1 MVHRA
6 HTHQDQPL
14 NATTLAGQRGWAQA
28 EPALVIE
35 RGLEVAPAA
44 APALAVAL
52 VLAVEELL

>member
-28 EPALVIE
+28 EPALVIG
-35 RGLEVAPAA
+35 RGLEV

>member
-6 HTHQDQPL
+6 HTHQDQPV
-14 NATTLAGQRGWAQA
+14 NATTFAGQRRWAEA
-28 EPALVIE
+28 EPSLVIG

-52 VLAVEELL
+52 VLAVEELF